1 MNKRKKMVV
10 KIVAV
15 VAIICA
21 VSLVLPVP
29 CNPWLPVVI
38 VARAFGASRIRVRL
52 LCETD
57 HQALL
62 EACRELSSRF
72 ARGELKPG
80 KYWVRIHR
88 DPEVLRSHKRFS
100 ILAQTLSTSAK
111 IHPGALSWKC
121 LEAGTMWG

>member
-52 LCETD
+52 LCETAIRPCWRPAESF
-57 HQALL
+57 QAGSH
-62 EACRELSSRF
+62 EAS
-72 ARGELKPG
+72 
-80 KYWVRIHR
+80 
-88 DPEVLRSHKRFS
+88 
-100 ILAQTLSTSAK
+100 
-111 IHPGALSWKC
+111 
-121 LEAGTMWG
+121 